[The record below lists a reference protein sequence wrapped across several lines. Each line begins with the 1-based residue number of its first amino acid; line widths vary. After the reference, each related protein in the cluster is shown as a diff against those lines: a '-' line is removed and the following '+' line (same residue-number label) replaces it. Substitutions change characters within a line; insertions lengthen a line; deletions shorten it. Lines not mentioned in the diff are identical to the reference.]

1 MQAPTQFPSN
11 LSLKVDRV
19 PKELGI
25 SKSIDQV
32 PSNLSQKNVGG
43 VPKEFGIFARAST
56 NSGRRASTYDKSLQG
71 WRDPFICRPTKKK
84 TSAVFSKAPSVSMQ
98 QYSRILRE
106 TACCARSIHSPV
118 HFSRYTHLRQ
128 QPGLLH
134 LGVGDAVILIYSRH
148 LLRTFKVEQGGVF
161 AASRRHPSPAQIT
174 ISAIK

>member
-1 MQAPTQFPSN
+1 MEFQRSSAFLHVHRPIAAVEPLPMINPFRDGGTHLF
-11 LSLKVDRV
+11 VD
-19 PKELGI
+19 
-25 SKSIDQV
+25 Q
-32 PSNLSQKNVGG
+32 Q
-43 VPKEFGIFARAST
+43 
-56 NSGRRASTYDKSLQG
+56 
-71 WRDPFICRPTKKK
+71 KKK